1 MPDVIYDIY
10 VMFEKDID
18 DLSLALE
25 NVSVEKVDSNKNV
38 NKIIIC
44 IVFH

>member
-1 MPDVIYDIY
+1 
-10 VMFEKDID
+10 MFEKDID

-25 NVSVEKVDSNKNV
+25 NVLVEKVDSNKKF
-38 NKIIIC
+38 NKIRIC